1 MHTHHGCWGDNN
13 PLNDLFEQWLAAD
26 EDWRKTRVYARMTNN
41 TGHIDSDMREWITL
55 TEMMTK
61 MGTSAAEAMA
71 AIMETTKPEHCR
83 DHPDAPGVKDPHTH
97 TCIYTT
103 IKISNMSTQ
112 CF

>member
-1 MHTHHGCWGDNN
+1 
-13 PLNDLFEQWLAAD
+13 
-26 EDWRKTRVYARMTNN
+26 MTNN

-61 MGTSAAEAMA
+61 MGTTAAEAMA
-71 AIMETTKPEHCR
+71 AVMETTKPEHCR

-103 IKISNMSTQ
+103 IKISNMSAQ